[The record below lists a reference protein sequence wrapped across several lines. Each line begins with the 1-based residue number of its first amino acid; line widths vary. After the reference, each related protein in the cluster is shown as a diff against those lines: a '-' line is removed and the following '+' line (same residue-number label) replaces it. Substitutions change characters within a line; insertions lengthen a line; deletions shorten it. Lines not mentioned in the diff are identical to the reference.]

1 MFVNGNDLMER
12 MMRLSANCRRC
23 GKSIAFEKGAG
34 LAKDKGIKDNVVMCT
49 CGAVYTVHLLP
60 SSMTLVEDVTQKY
73 FPGGT
78 TAQKAAPPP
87 APKPTPAPPPV
98 QAAPVQPAPVQAASA
113 QAAPAFPS
121 SVAAQ
126 PQAALYQPAPQARA
140 VPVGPAP
147 TGMARFG
154 MSAYVRNIPDYK
166 TKGGAIAFWLLGMF
180 GILNFHN
187 FYLGKVKYGFI
198 KLGVYFA
205 MMILAIAMGS
215 FSPALGNIIRLL
227 MFALLASNV
236 VDLVYI
242 IAGMHGK
249 NA

>member
-34 LAKDKGIKDNVVMCT
+34 LARDKGIQDSVVMCT
-49 CGAVYTVHLLP
+49 CGAVYTVHMLP

-73 FPGGT
+73 FPGGKAP
-78 TAQKAAPPP
+78 AQKAAP
-87 APKPTPAPPPV
+87 APQPTPPPP
-98 QAAPVQPAPVQAASA
+98 PAPVQAAP
-113 QAAPAFPS
+113 AAPPS
-121 SVAAQ
+121 MAAAQ
-126 PQAALYQPAPQARA
+126 PQAALYQPAPQAYAR
-140 VPVGPAP
+140 PMGPAP

-154 MSAYVRNIPDYK
+154 MAAYVRDIPDYK

-187 FYLGKVKYGFI
+187 FYLGKVRYGLI

-227 MFALLASNV
+227 MFALLATNI

-242 IAGMHGK
+242 VLGMHGK
-249 NA
+249 AG